1 MQTTGKPINTP
12 LAAQKEDASNELENS
27 ERFTG

>member
-27 ERFTG
+27 EKFIG